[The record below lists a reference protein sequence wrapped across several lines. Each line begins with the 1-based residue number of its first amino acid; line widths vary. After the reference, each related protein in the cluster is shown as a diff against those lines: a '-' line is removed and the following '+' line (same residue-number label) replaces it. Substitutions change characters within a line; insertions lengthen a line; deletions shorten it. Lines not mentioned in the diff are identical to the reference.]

1 MKNKIKTQIIK
12 IIKNKTQEYIQ
23 KKLIPPSL
31 NKMFKWTKSITQK
44 DDKKKIKKIIRKIR
58 LSLPSISSQISD
70 GRKTGKRKTGS
81 IFKSPG
87 NNKLTFLK
95 KNIFFSAWVSCD
107 LGFIKK
113 NGKNYGA
120 FFIAVQSLTGK
131 VCLFFL

>member
-87 NNKLTFLK
+87 NNKLTF
-95 KNIFFSAWVSCD
+95 
-107 LGFIKK
+107 
-113 NGKNYGA
+113 
-120 FFIAVQSLTGK
+120 
-131 VCLFFL
+131 